1 MAIMGSNLLKDLKGH
16 LGKQI
21 VVKQYSDKTVVAKY
35 PFVKK
40 KRKPT
45 ELQQVFRDHFTE
57 AVKYAQTINNN
68 WEQKAIYQQKV
79 KKGQSVY
86 HYALK
91 EYLEKNKLK
100 RGAWKVRDAFGAL
113 PAILVYVVR
122 AFSLS
127 LAINK
132 APIMVVCF

>member
-1 MAIMGSNLLKDLKGH
+1 MATMGSNLLKDLKGH
-16 LGKQI
+16 IGKQI
-21 VVKQYSDKTVVAKY
+21 VVKQYGDKTVVTKY

-45 ELQQVFRDHFTE
+45 ELQQVFRDHFTK
-57 AVKYAQTINNN
+57 AVKYAKAINNSL
-68 WEQKAIYQQKV
+68 EQRAIYQQKV

-100 RGAWKVRDAFGAL
+100 R
-113 PAILVYVVR
+113 R
-122 AFSLS
+122 A
-127 LAINK
+127 
-132 APIMVVCF
+132 